1 MLTPIPFPVRKW
13 KPAPNLVSPQG
24 SPQVFLES
32 PSVSRTRCLILDTCL
47 LECQD
52 RSCSENR
59 LSARC
64 EFQPFSSVLRPMS
77 IFMQAS
83 ELRVRSRV
91 GPSPSTNVR
100 SCKRWVPRCES
111 LDPA

>member
-13 KPAPNLVSPQG
+13 KPAPIVVSPQG
-24 SPQVFLES
+24 SPQRFLES

-52 RSCSENR
+52 RSCSEHQLR
-59 LSARC
+59 EVRIPIVFIGAQTDEHLHASLRAEGAIACRPK
-64 EFQPFSSVLRPMS
+64 PFDERTQL
-77 IFMQAS
+77 QA
-83 ELRVRSRV
+83 
-91 GPSPSTNVR
+91 
-100 SCKRWVPRCES
+100 WVPRCES